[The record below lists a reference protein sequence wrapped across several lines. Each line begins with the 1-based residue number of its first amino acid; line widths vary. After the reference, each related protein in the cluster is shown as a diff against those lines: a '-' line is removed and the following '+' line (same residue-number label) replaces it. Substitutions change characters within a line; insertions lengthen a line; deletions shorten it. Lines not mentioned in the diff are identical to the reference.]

1 MLDNSR
7 WFQFEAGP
15 DGGSID
21 PGDIRPFEHYIRE
34 KLAVANA
41 LSLEIDGGRSGAWD
55 SIGGEPGVQ
64 SF

>member
-41 LSLEIDGGRSGAWD
+41 LSPEIAGVGPGARD
-55 SIGGEPGVQ
+55 SIGGELP
-64 SF
+64 SFP